1 MLNSDLVQNIANL
14 ARLKLSDE
22 EKENFADQLGSILE
36 YIQKLKE
43 VDTVQVEPTNFMAP
57 LHDPL
62 RDDSEP
68 ASMTHEQI
76 LQNGPSVKKDHFAI
90 PKVIGG

>member
-1 MLNSDLVQNIANL
+1 MIDKELVHRIAKL
-14 ARLKLSDE
+14 ARLKLTDE
-22 EKENFADQLGSILE
+22 EAQNFTGQLGSILE
-36 YIQKLKE
+36 YIEQLNK
-43 VDTVQVEPTNFMAP
+43 VDTSEIEPTNFMAP

-62 RDDSEP
+62 RDDTVVPSL
-68 ASMTHEQI
+68 SHEQI